1 MSANYAGSDNTC
13 SVTVTGGHFMPH
25 GFGAAGTT
33 DRSTGAHLA
42 DPLYQ
47 AAQRG
52 DLSAVGETAALDF
65 DDLPEYRSALLDR
78 CDELLT
84 ESHLFQVNRNPILA
98 ALYERGV
105 RGFFARRERHGR

>member
-1 MSANYAGSDNTC
+1 M
-13 SVTVTGGHFMPH
+13 
-25 GFGAAGTT
+25 
-33 DRSTGAHLA
+33 A

-47 AAQRG
+47 AAERG
-52 DLSAVGETAALDF
+52 DLSAVGEPSLLHH

-84 ESHLFQVNRNPILA
+84 ESHLFQVDRNPILA